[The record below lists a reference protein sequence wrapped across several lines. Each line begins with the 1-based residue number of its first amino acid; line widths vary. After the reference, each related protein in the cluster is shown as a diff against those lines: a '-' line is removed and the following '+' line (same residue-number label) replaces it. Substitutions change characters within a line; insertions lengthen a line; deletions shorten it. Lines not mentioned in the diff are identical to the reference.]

1 MGNEHTDDTVAYE
14 APAVEERAEIEQ
26 ALVGF
31 TSLKP
36 A

>member
-1 MGNEHTDDTVAYE
+1 VSNERTDTVAYE

-26 ALVGF
+26 PLVGL